1 MGAVF
6 SIFAACL
13 QRATVPRPG
22 ARMSDALRPEE
33 VLTRV
38 PVFAALGRVELA
50 KLAAYLETMAIEP
63 GHEVFRQ
70 GDPGDSLYVVADGAL
85 GVFVTAP
92 AGPRPMGV
100 GSLAPG
106 ELFGEMALFT
116 GEPR

>member
-70 GDPGDSLYVVADGAL
+70 G
-85 GVFVTAP
+85 
-92 AGPRPMGV
+92 GPRRQPLRRRRRRARGIR
-100 GSLAPG
+100 GRA
-106 ELFGEMALFT
+106 
-116 GEPR
+116 